1 VNWPPPLRVLL
12 PLMLLLFGGTAGMV
26 AQYYGRRLENHTI
39 EQRYIEQAQ
48 FLGTKL
54 SAMTAFF
61 IENAAPAGAH
71 REVALTAANP
81 HIRYVLI
88 LGGANQVLYASRQEW
103 LGRPLAETPAAK
115 HEDLLA
121 QARAMQTGQFAF
133 SPDRQTLAAAF
144 AFPIVPRAG
153 GALRATQRGIAFFE
167 FDLSERKA
175 VAAADADRRMRLAGG
190 VLLGLCG
197 VFSLLF
203 HPLLTRRVSRLAE
216 AAGRLAGGDL
226 SARAGLS
233 GGDELAQLSRAFD
246 QMAADLQRGDA
257 ALRESEDRLRFVVE
271 GIPQVFWLDELD
283 PYRPLYVSPSFVRL
297 WGRPCEALLAD
308 SEVWYAG
315 IHPDDRERARAAFQA
330 WINGEVPHYDA
341 TYRVVQPD
349 GREIWVR
356 NRGTIFRLA
365 DGRRRAGGLAEDI
378 TAQRKVEEEADEL
391 ERKLQ
396 ETQKLES
403 LGVLAGG
410 IAHDFNNLLTGILGN
425 ASLAR
430 LDLPESSPVLPYL
443 EQIEAVSVRAADL
456 CKQML
461 AYLGKGRFQLQK
473 LSLSDLVKETTQ
485 LIQLSISKSVVLR
498 FNLAEHLPPIEA
510 DATQMR
516 QIVMNLVINASEAIG
531 EKSGAVSISTG
542 AVRVDREYLEK
553 TVLAPDLPEGDYVF
567 LEVSDNGCGMDAAT
581 QARIFDPFFTTKFT
595 GRGLGLSAVLGIVRG
610 HHGAL
615 KVYSEPGRG
624 TTFKL
629 LFPAVAGAAETLPQE
644 SPTDTWHGQGTVLV
658 IDDEET
664 VRAVAARMVQSFGFT
679 AMVAEDGREG
689 VEKYRA
695 HQAEI
700 TIVLMDL
707 TMPHL
712 DGEAAFRELRQINP
726 AVRVILMSGFN
737 EQEAI
742 NRFTGKG
749 LAGFLQKPFKAAPL
763 RKKLK
768 EVLGA

>member
-1 VNWPPPLRVLL
+1 VLL
-12 PLMLLLFGGTAGMV
+12 PLMLLLFGGTAGLV
-26 AQYYGRRLENHTI
+26 AHHYGRRLENHTI
-39 EQRYIEQAQ
+39 EQRYVEQAQ

-54 SAMTAFF
+54 SAMLAFF
-61 IENAAPAGAH
+61 IENASPGGAH

-81 HIRYVLI
+81 HIHHVLI
-88 LGGANQVLYASRQEW
+88 LGGANQVLYASRLEW
-103 LGRPLAETPAAK
+103 LGLPLAETPAAR

-121 QARAMQTGQFAF
+121 QARTTQTGQFAF
-133 SPDRQTLAAAF
+133 STDRQTLAAAF

-153 GALRATQRGIAFFE
+153 GAPRSKETGVAFLE

-175 VAAADADRRMRLAGG
+175 LAAADANRRMQLAGG
-190 VLLGLCG
+190 VLLGLCFL
-197 VFSLLF
+197 FSLLF

-216 AAGRLAGGDL
+216 AARRLAGGDL

-233 GGDELAQLSRAFD
+233 GGDEFAQLSRTFD
-246 QMAADLQRGDA
+246 QMAADLQRGSA
-257 ALRESEDRLRFVVE
+257 ALRESEDRLRFVAE

-283 PYRPLYVSPSFVRL
+283 PYRPLYVSPSFERL
-297 WGRPCEALLAD
+297 WGRSSEALLAD

-315 IHPDDRERARAAFQA
+315 IHPDDRERARAAFQS
-330 WINGEVPHYDA
+330 WINGVVPNYDA
-341 TYRVVQPD
+341 TYRVVRPD

-378 TAQRKVEEEADEL
+378 TAQRKIEQEADEL

-430 LDLPESSPVLPYL
+430 LDLPEASPALPYL

-461 AYLGKGRFQLQK
+461 AYSGKGRFQLQK
-473 LSLSDLVKETTQ
+473 LNLSELVKETTQ
-485 LIQLSISKSVVLR
+485 LIQISISKSVVLR
-498 FNLAEHLPPIEA
+498 FNLAEHLPAIEA

-531 EKSGAVSISTG
+531 EKSGVVSIGTG

-553 TVLAPDLPEGDYVF
+553 TVLSPDLPEGDYVF

-595 GRGLGLSAVLGIVRG
+595 GRGLGLSAALGIVRG

-615 KVYSEPGRG
+615 KVYSEPGKG

-629 LFPAVAGAAETLPQE
+629 LFPAVAGAAEMLPQE
-644 SPTDTWHGQGTVLV
+644 TPTDTWRGQGTVLV

-664 VRAVAARMVQSFGFT
+664 VRAVAARMVQTFGFT
-679 AMVAEDGREG
+679 AMTAEDGREG

-695 HQAEI
+695 NHAEI
-700 TIVLMDL
+700 TLVLMDL

-737 EQEAI
+737 EQDAI